1 MMKRLLTIIF
11 LFVMFVSKAQTPIS
25 IYCPDF
31 TTSYQ
36 GGWQINNNATF
47 INPYLRLTPNAG
59 NQSGSAF
66 WKQKISLP
74 KNFSFSVY
82 FTSKMIPGSRADGMT
97 FCIQQAS
104 NTAGSSGG
112 GLGYQ
117 GMPGKSIAIEYDTY
131 NNGEINNNH
140 IALDINGVLH
150 GSTNVVSSP
159 VDLADKT
166 MKYNWI
172 DYNGA
177 TQILEVRI
185 SNTLVRPTLAT
196 LTVSNLNL
204 ASNFLNNTDVYFGF
218 TAATGG
224 ATEEHA
230 VYGSLAIN
238 SYSPIT
244 STTGYK
250 QGITFITVTSSTN
263 LTCLT
268 PSTTLTI
275 TAKDAL
281 SNVVPFETLNLSFD
295 VGGGTLSST
304 SVITNSVGQATV
316 TYSNATASS
325 NTLRV
330 TDPLDGAYGTQI
342 ITKTGNIPIGG
353 TLSSNTNYNGSI
365 NTGTLNLVGSSGGIS
380 KWQKSIDNGTTWTD
394 IINTTT
400 SYTYSNLTT
409 TTLFRV
415 VVGDG
420 TCSYVNSTT
429 VTITI
434 TNYTISGVV
443 TLPIGIVVRPTIS
456 LYYVGT
462 TDSLIGTQT
471 VSIDGSYSFTP
482 NRLNVSYKIT
492 PTLSTYDLTSNDFSL
507 LYEESKNVNVPPILP
522 PGLVLISGQQMK
534 AGDLNQDG
542 KIDMGDAY
550 LCAANLTK
558 YRSFSKVIWFT
569 PTVYNLLTVGNF
581 STITPSNYFTI
592 TLSTSSVI
600 QDLKYITLG
609 DVDLSSSSK

>member
-1 MMKRLLTIIF
+1 MKKLLTIIC
-11 LFVMFVSKAQTPIS
+11 LFVMFVSKGQTPIS

-36 GGWQINNNATF
+36 GGWQINNNAAF
-47 INPYLRLTPNAG
+47 INPYLRLTPNSG

-82 FTSKMIPGSRADGMT
+82 FTSKMTPGSRADGMT

-117 GMPGKSIAIEYDTY
+117 NMPGKSIAIEYDTY

-159 VDLADKT
+159 VDLADKA

-304 SVITNSVGQATV
+304 SVTTNSVGQATV

-353 TLSSNTNYNGSI
+353 TLSSNANYNGLI
-365 NTGTLNLVGSSGGIS
+365 NTGTLNLTGSSGPIS

-400 SYTYSNLTT
+400 TYTYSNLTT

-429 VTITI
+429 ATITI
-434 TNYTISGVV
+434 TNYKISGVV
-443 TLPIGIVVRPTIS
+443 TLPNVITVRPSIS

-471 VSIDGSYSFTP
+471 VGVDGSYSFTP
-482 NRLNVSYKIT
+482 NRLNVNYKII
-492 PTLSTYDLTSNDFSL
+492 PTLSSYTLTSSDFSL
-507 LYEESKNVNVPPILP
+507 LFDESKNVNVPPILP
-522 PGLVLISGQQMK
+522 PGLVLTTGPKMK
-534 AGDLNQDG
+534 AGDINQDG

-550 LCAANLTK
+550 LCAANLTGYK
-558 YRSFSKVIWFT
+558 PLSKVIWFDPIVFSSIT
-569 PTVYNLLTVGNF
+569 INNF
-581 STITPSNYFTI
+581 STINSSINFIVTI
-592 TLSTSSVI
+592 SISSVI
-600 QDLKYITLG
+600 QNLKYITLG
-609 DVDLSSSSK
+609 DVDLSSSSQ

>member
-1 MMKRLLTIIF
+1 MKKLLTIIF
-11 LFVMFVSKAQTPIS
+11 LFMMFVSKGQTPIS

-82 FTSKMIPGSRADGMT
+82 FTSKMTPGSRADGMT

-117 GMPGKSIAIEYDTY
+117 NMPGKSIAIEYDTY

-159 VDLADKT
+159 VDLADGK

-172 DYNGA
+172 DYNGS

-185 SNTLVRPTLAT
+185 SNTSVRPTLAT

-250 QGITFITVTSSTN
+250 QGIAFITVTSSTN

-304 SVITNSVGQATV
+304 SVTTNSVGQATV
-316 TYSNATASS
+316 TYSNATSSS

-330 TDPLDGAYGTQI
+330 TDPSDGAYGTQI

-353 TLSSNTNYNGSI
+353 TLSSNANYNGLI
-365 NTGTLNLVGSSGGIS
+365 NTGTLNLTGSSGPIS

-400 SYTYSNLTT
+400 TYTYSNLTT

-420 TCSYVNSTT
+420 TCSYVNSATA
-429 VTITI
+429 TITI
-434 TNYTISGVV
+434 TNYKISGVV
-443 TLPIGIVVRPTIS
+443 TLPNVITVRPSIS

-471 VSIDGSYSFTP
+471 VGVDGSYSFTP
-482 NRLNVSYKIT
+482 NRLNVNYKII
-492 PTLSTYDLTSNDFSL
+492 PTLSSYTLTSDDFDL
-507 LYEESKNVNVPPILP
+507 LFNESKNVNVPPILP
-522 PGLVLISGQQMK
+522 PGLLLVTGPQMK
-534 AGDLNQDG
+534 AGDVNQDG

-550 LCAANLTK
+550 LCAANLTG
-558 YRSFSKVIWFT
+558 YRPLSKVIWFDT
-569 PTVYNLLTVGNF
+569 ILFGSITIDNF
-581 STITPSNYFTI
+581 STINPSNYFTV
-592 TLSTSSVI
+592 TLNTTSVI
-600 QDLKYITLG
+600 QNLKYISLG

>member
-1 MMKRLLTIIF
+1 MIKRLLTIIF
-11 LFVMFVSKAQTPIS
+11 LFVMFVSKGQTPIS

-36 GGWQINNNATF
+36 GGWQINNNAVF
-47 INPYLRLTPNAG
+47 INPYLRLTPNSG

-74 KNFSFSVY
+74 TNFSFSVY
-82 FTSKMIPGSRADGMT
+82 FTSKMTPGSRADGMT

-471 VSIDGSYSFTP
+471 VSVDGSYSFTP

-492 PTLSTYDLTSNDFSL
+492 PTLSSYDLTSNDFSL

-558 YRSFSKVIWFT
+558 YRLFSKVIWFT

>member
-1 MMKRLLTIIF
+1 MT
-11 LFVMFVSKAQTPIS
+11 
-25 IYCPDF
+25 
-31 TTSYQ
+31 
-36 GGWQINNNATF
+36 
-47 INPYLRLTPNAG
+47 
-59 NQSGSAF
+59 
-66 WKQKISLP
+66 
-74 KNFSFSVY
+74 
-82 FTSKMIPGSRADGMT
+82 PGSRADGMT

-117 GMPGKSIAIEYDTY
+117 NMPGKSIAIEYDTY

-159 VDLADKT
+159 VDLADGK

-172 DYNGA
+172 DYNGS

-185 SNTLVRPTLAT
+185 SNTSVRPTLAT

-250 QGITFITVTSSTN
+250 QGIAFITVTSSTN

-304 SVITNSVGQATV
+304 SVTTNSVGQATV
-316 TYSNATASS
+316 TYSNATSSS

-330 TDPLDGAYGTQI
+330 TDPSDGAYGTQI

-353 TLSSNTNYNGSI
+353 TLSSNANYNGLI
-365 NTGTLNLVGSSGGIS
+365 NTGTLNLTGSSGPIS

-400 SYTYSNLTT
+400 TYTYSNLTT

-420 TCSYVNSTT
+420 TCSYVNSATA
-429 VTITI
+429 TITI
-434 TNYTISGVV
+434 TNYKISGVV
-443 TLPIGIVVRPTIS
+443 TLPNVITVRPSIS

-471 VSIDGSYSFTP
+471 VGVDGSYSFTP
-482 NRLNVSYKIT
+482 NRLNVNYKII
-492 PTLSTYDLTSNDFSL
+492 PTLSSYTLTSDDFDL
-507 LYEESKNVNVPPILP
+507 LFNESKNVNVPPILP
-522 PGLVLISGQQMK
+522 PGLLLVTGPQMK
-534 AGDLNQDG
+534 AGDVNQDG

-550 LCAANLTK
+550 LCAANLTG
-558 YRSFSKVIWFT
+558 YRPLSKVIWFDT
-569 PTVYNLLTVGNF
+569 ILFGSITIDNF
-581 STITPSNYFTI
+581 STINPSNYFTV
-592 TLSTSSVI
+592 TLNTTSVI
-600 QDLKYITLG
+600 QNLKYISLG